1 MALYSYRNG
10 AQYAT
15 EVRAENIMVR
25 NGKKNRSNKYL
36 YKVNCSFAET
46 IKQAKFNWCAEYGFY
61 LK

>member
-25 NGKKNRSNKYL
+25 NGKKNRSNKYI

-46 IKQAKFNWCAEYGFY
+46 IK
-61 LK
+61 